1 MLKPDTVLFDFDYTL
16 ADSSDGIVAC
26 CEIAL
31 DEMGFPRPSPQNV
44 RMTIGW
50 TLEEMFIHFTGQESP
65 ALGAEFRQRY
75 VTHAD
80 RIMLAHTR
88 VYPWVDDVANTLR
101 SSGYKLGIVSTKYGY
116 RIEQSL
122 DLAGLNGDFATIVGS
137 DRVHRSK
144 PDPEGLHLAMKLLGT
159 SPEHTLYVGDSTTDA
174 RAAEAAKVGF
184 IAVRTGVTPREQL
197 EQLPHLTIL
206 DSGEQLPAWLQTSTL
221 PPAQRSTPQARSR
234 LSGTRHS

>member
-1 MLKPDTVLFDFDYTL
+1 MLEPDTVLFDFDYTL

-31 DEMGFPRPSPQNV
+31 DEMGFPRPSPQTV

-50 TLEEMFIHFTGQESP
+50 TLEEMFIHFTGRDAP

-88 VYPWVDDVANTLR
+88 VYPWVGAMAGTLR
-101 SSGYKLGIVSTKYGY
+101 SSGHKLGIVSTKYGY

-122 DLAGLNGDFATIVGS
+122 GVAGLNGEFAVVVGS
-137 DRVHRSK
+137 DRVRHSK
-144 PDPEGLHLAMKLLGT
+144 PDPEGLRLAMELLGT
-159 SPEHTLYVGDSTTDA
+159 SSERALYVGDSTTDA
-174 RAAEAAKVGF
+174 RAAEAADVGF
-184 IAVRTGVTPREQL
+184 IAVRTGVTPCDQL
-197 EQLPHLTIL
+197 KQLPHLAIL
-206 DSGEQLPAWLQTSTL
+206 DSGEQLPAWLQTSAL
-221 PPAQRSTPQARSR
+221 PPAQR
-234 LSGTRHS
+234 